1 MTGPAAAPAIDSPEL
16 ALGYAHRRA
25 RVFLSWWMGIV
36 FALPGAAQALAESA
50 TGQSPE
56 NGLVLLGLGLFIS
69 GVGWLVTVAPR
80 FTRKPPRPASDFART
95 EQSIRIAPGVAIGS
109 TAVTLAIVVAFMTLM
124 PRGMSPEVLPV
135 LAMLAA
141 WPLAIGAGLLYSR
154 RLHAQR
160 EHLFRRWLART
171 AAGPETPG
179 PA

>member
-1 MTGPAAAPAIDSPEL
+1 MTGPAEAPALDSPEH

-36 FALPGAAQALAESA
+36 FALPGAAQALAQSA

-56 NGLVLLGLGLFIS
+56 TGLVLMGLGLFIS
-69 GVGWLVTVAPR
+69 GVGWLATIAPR
-80 FTRKPPRPASDFART
+80 FTHKPPRPASDFART
-95 EQSIRIAPGVAIGS
+95 EQSIRIAPGIAIGS
-109 TAVTLAIVVAFMTLM
+109 TAVVLALVVAFMTLM

-160 EHLFRRWLART
+160 ERMYKQWLDRP
-171 AAGPETPG
+171 AAGTG
-179 PA
+179 PSVTA